1 MKKSIFGMAWK
12 YSATCYKQKNRNV
25 FLLLGHLPAENL
37 ILVFGF
43 YKSEFVP
50 KTLFRYRSI
59 ITGVTLYTK
68 QENEA
73 GTNSIL
79 FFQ

>member
-1 MKKSIFGMAWK
+1 MALK
-12 YSATCYKQKNRNV
+12 YSATCYKQKKRNV

-37 ILVFGF
+37 ILVCGC

-50 KTLFRYRSI
+50 IALFRYRSI
-59 ITGVTLYTK
+59 ITVVTLYTK
-68 QENEA
+68 QGNEA